1 MSVVTDSYPAAVLW
15 DMDGTLVDTE
25 PYWLTAEEE
34 LIAAW
39 GGVWTRED
47 GLQLVGSGLERSA
60 LIFQSRG
67 VDLSVSEI
75 IDLLTDRVMAQI
87 SEAVPWRP
95 GVRELLLELKEAGIP
110 MAVVTMSVRRMA
122 EHVVNSL
129 GFDAFTTIVSG
140 DEVAEPKPHP
150 DPYLTAAL
158 RLGVDPRHCV
168 AIEDSEPGVASA
180 VAAGATTIAVPL
192 HIPLPPSPAYALWT
206 GLEGVTLADLARV
219 HASEV
224 RA

>member
-1 MSVVTDSYPAAVLW
+1 
-15 DMDGTLVDTE
+15 MDGTLVDTE

-34 LIAAW
+34 LVAAW

-67 VDLSVSEI
+67 VDLSVPDI
-75 IDLLTDRVMAQI
+75 IDLLTDRVMEQI
-87 SEAVPWRP
+87 SVSVPWRP

-110 MAVVTMSVRRMA
+110 TAVVTMSVRRMA

-129 GFDAFTTIVSG
+129 GFGAFDTIVSG
-140 DEVAEPKPHP
+140 DQVSEPKPHP
-150 DPYLTAAL
+150 EPYLTAAA
-158 RLGVDPRHCV
+158 RLGVDPTDCI

-180 VAAGATTIAVPL
+180 VASGATTIAVPL
-192 HIPLPPSPAYALWT
+192 HIPLPPSPSYALWG
-206 GLEGVTLADLARV
+206 GLEGVRLADLARV

>member
-1 MSVVTDSYPAAVLW
+1 
-15 DMDGTLVDTE
+15 MDGTLVDTE

-34 LIAAW
+34 LVAAW

-67 VDLSVSEI
+67 VDLAVPEI
-75 IDLLTDRVMAQI
+75 IGLLTDRVMAQI
-87 SEAVPWRP
+87 SESVPWRP
-95 GVRELLLELKEAGIP
+95 GVRELLLELKEAGIR

-129 GFDAFTTIVSG
+129 GFDAFDTIVSG

-158 RLGVDPRHCV
+158 RLGVDPRHCI

-192 HIPLPPSPAYALWT
+192 HIPLPPSPAYALWNN
-206 GLEGVTLADLARV
+206 LDGVTLADLVRV

>member
-1 MSVVTDSYPAAVLW
+1 
-15 DMDGTLVDTE
+15 MDGTLVDTE
-25 PYWLTAEEE
+25 PYWLAAEEE

-67 VDLSVSEI
+67 VDLSVDEI
-75 IDLLTDRVMAQI
+75 ISTLTDRVMAQI
-87 SEAVPWRP
+87 SDHVPWRP
-95 GVRELLLELKEAGIP
+95 GVLELLLELKQAGVP
-110 MAVVTMSVRRMA
+110 TAVVTMSVRRMA
-122 EHVVNSL
+122 EHVVNSI
-129 GFDAFTTIVSG
+129 GFDAFDTIVSG
-140 DEVAEPKPHP
+140 DEVDEPKPHP
-150 DPYLTAAL
+150 LPYLTAAT

-192 HIPLPPSPAYALWT
+192 HIPLPPSPAYALWP
-206 GLEGVTLADLARV
+206 GLDGVTLADLARV

-224 RA
+224 RS

>member
-1 MSVVTDSYPAAVLW
+1 
-15 DMDGTLVDTE
+15 MDGTLVDTE

-67 VDLSVSEI
+67 VDLSVQEI
-75 IDLLTDRVMAQI
+75 IDVLTDRVMEQI
-87 SEAVPWRP
+87 RVSVPWRP
-95 GVRELLLELKEAGIP
+95 GVRELLLELKQAGIP
-110 MAVVTMSVRRMA
+110 TAVVTMSVARMA
-122 EHVVNSL
+122 EHVVASL
-129 GFDAFTTIVSG
+129 GFDAFDTVVSG
-140 DEVAEPKPHP
+140 DQVANPKPHP
-150 DPYLTAAL
+150 DPYLEAAR
-158 RLGVDPRHCV
+158 RLGVDPAHCV

-192 HIPLPPSPAYALWT
+192 HIPLPASPAYALWT
-206 GLEGVTLADLARV
+206 SLDGVRLADLVDV
-219 HASEV
+219 HAGQV

>member
-67 VDLSVSEI
+67 VDLSVPQI
-75 IDLLTDRVMAQI
+75 IEVLTDRVMEQI
-87 SEAVPWRP
+87 SESVPWRP
-95 GVRELLLELKEAGIP
+95 GVRELLLELKQAGVP
-110 MAVVTMSVRRMA
+110 TAVVTMSVRRMA

-129 GFDAFTTIVSG
+129 GFDAFDTIVSG

-150 DPYLTAAL
+150 DPYLTAAI

-192 HIPLPPSPAYALWT
+192 HIPLPPSPAYALWP
-206 GLEGVTLADLARV
+206 GLDGVTLADLARV

-224 RA
+224 RQ

>member
-1 MSVVTDSYPAAVLW
+1 
-15 DMDGTLVDTE
+15 MDGTLVDTE

-67 VDLSVSEI
+67 VDLSVAEI
-75 IDLLTDRVMAQI
+75 IGLLTDRVMAQI
-87 SEAVPWRP
+87 SESVPWRP
-95 GVRELLLELKEAGIP
+95 GVRELLLELKAAGIP

-129 GFDAFTTIVSG
+129 GFDAFDTIVSG

-158 RLGVDPRHCV
+158 RLGVDPRHCI

-192 HIPLPPSPAYALWT
+192 HIPLPPSPAYALWN
-206 GLEGVTLADLARV
+206 GLDGVTLADLVRV

>member
-1 MSVVTDSYPAAVLW
+1 
-15 DMDGTLVDTE
+15 MDGTLVDTE

-34 LIAAW
+34 LVAAW

-67 VDLSVSEI
+67 VDLSVPGI
-75 IDLLTDRVMAQI
+75 IDLLTDRVMEQI
-87 SEAVPWRP
+87 SVSVPWRP

-110 MAVVTMSVRRMA
+110 TAVVTMSVRRMA

-129 GFDAFTTIVSG
+129 GFDAFDTIVSG
-140 DEVAEPKPHP
+140 DQVAEPKPHP
-150 DPYLTAAL
+150 EPYLTAAA
-158 RLGVDPRHCV
+158 RLGVDPTDCI

-192 HIPLPPSPAYALWT
+192 HIPLPPSPAYALWG
-206 GLEGVTLADLARV
+206 GLEGVRLADLARV